1 MEVRTYTTRM
11 NGRNKVSCCM
21 NIEARFFFRKKST
34 NSTLYLYVN
43 AFTSTCPF
51 LSPHSEAKQQQRA
64 PVPAPMAMA
73 LAILFFCVLVL
84 SSAAIAFLLIRHCL
98 AADPEQQAPRRLAAA
113 VAPPEPEEHD
123 EQLPS
128 LPLEKEKDT
137 LEPPRRLTWREVE
150 ALTGGFD
157 EAAVVGRGGSST
169 VYLARLRH
177 GAPVAVK
184 VQRWCGGERRLRAFR
199 QELDLLRRLHHP
211 HIVALLAYSDDHGTC
226 FLFQALIYS
235 DFPSPHPHPR

>member
-1 MEVRTYTTRM
+1 
-11 NGRNKVSCCM
+11 M
-21 NIEARFFFRKKST
+21 NIEDRFFFKK

-43 AFTSTCPF
+43 VFTSLCPSIS
-51 LSPHSEAKQQQRA
+51 SPHTKAKQPQRA
-64 PVPAPMAMA
+64 PVPAPMAMDMA
-73 LAILFFCVLVL
+73 MVLAILFFCILVL
-84 SSAAIAFLLIRHCL
+84 SSAAISFLLIRYCL
-98 AADPEQQAPRRLAAA
+98 AAHRRSRAADPEQQAPRRLAA

-123 EQLPS
+123 ELSS
-128 LPLEKEKDT
+128 LPLEKDA